1 MEVATVGGGIT
12 GLSLAS
18 NPHNR
23 GLACRVFERVPDH
36 GQKLQSSECNSRRY
50 RANVAFDFDRRRRF
64 GRLVWE
70 EDMTEHSLARRDVI
84 KAAGAGLATSLLA
97 GATAQAQ
104 APAAAQGGAE
114 FWTAEY
120 TAKKGDVSLAMYRK
134 RVGAPVAG
142 GAKKPVLF
150 LVHGSSN
157 AALSSY
163 DLAVPGRGEY
173 SMMNVFARL
182 GYDVWTMDH
191 EGYGKSSRTSGNS
204 DIASGVGDLEAAMPI
219 VVRESG
225 QDKAHM
231 FGTSSGAIRA
241 GAYAMAQPERV
252 DRLVLA
258 AFTYKGENA
267 PTLQERAKQLEY
279 YKTHNTRLRDRA
291 MIRSIFTRDS
301 LPEAYDQAVAEALA
315 DVELK
320 FGDQVPTGT
329 YLDMTSKLPLVDP
342 LKVKSPVLMLR
353 GDHDGISTNK
363 DLLEFYDKLPN
374 GDRQFVILPKVAHS
388 ITNAKNR
395 AMAFH
400 MMHAFLTMPPQVF
413 V

>member
-1 MEVATVGGGIT
+1 
-12 GLSLAS
+12 
-18 NPHNR
+18 
-23 GLACRVFERVPDH
+23 
-36 GQKLQSSECNSRRY
+36 
-50 RANVAFDFDRRRRF
+50 
-64 GRLVWE
+64 
-70 EDMTEHSLARRDVI
+70 MTADVSIARRDVI
-84 KAAGAGLATSLLA
+84 KAAGAGLAGGLATGLLA

-104 APAAAQGGAE
+104 TPAAAADAE

-120 TAKKGDVSLAMYRK
+120 TAKKGDVSLQMYRK
-134 RVGAPVAG
+134 RVGAPAAG
-142 GAKKPVLF
+142 AASKPVLF

-157 AALSSY
+157 GATSSY
-163 DLAVPGRGEY
+163 DLTVPGKGEY

-191 EGYGKSSRTSGNS
+191 EGYGKSSRTPGNS
-204 DIASGVGDLEAAMPI
+204 DIASGVEDLKAAMPI
-219 VVRESG
+219 LAKEAGRSKV
-225 QDKAHM
+225 HF

-241 GAYAMAQPERV
+241 AAFAQAQPDAV

-279 YKTHNTRLRDRA
+279 YKTHNTRLRDRN

-301 LPEAYDQAVAEALA
+301 LPAAYDQAVAEALA

-342 LKVKSPVLMLR
+342 KKVLSPVLMLR
-353 GDHDGISTNK
+353 GDHDGISTNA
-363 DLLEFYDKLPN
+363 DLLDFYNQLPN
-374 GDRQFVILPKVAHS
+374 GDRQFVILPNVAHS

-400 MMHAFLTMPPQVF
+400 MMEAFLSMPPQVYS
-413 V
+413 

>member
-1 MEVATVGGGIT
+1 
-12 GLSLAS
+12 
-18 NPHNR
+18 
-23 GLACRVFERVPDH
+23 
-36 GQKLQSSECNSRRY
+36 
-50 RANVAFDFDRRRRF
+50 
-64 GRLVWE
+64 
-70 EDMTEHSLARRDVI
+70 MTEHSFARRDVI
-84 KAAGAGLATSLLA
+84 KAAGAGLATSVLA

-104 APAAAQGGAE
+104 TPAAAQTGAE

-134 RVGAPVAG
+134 RVGAPG
-142 GAKKPVLF
+142 GAPKPVLF

-163 DLAVPGRGEY
+163 DLTVPGKGEY

-191 EGYGKSSRTSGNS
+191 EGYGKSSRTAGNS
-204 DIASGVGDLEAAMPI
+204 DIASGVEDLKAAIPI
-219 VVRESG
+219 VVKETGR
-225 QDKAHM
+225 DKMH
-231 FGTSSGAIRA
+231 FYGTSSGAIRA
-241 GAYAMAQPERV
+241 GAYAMVQPERV
-252 DRLVLA
+252 DRLVLS

-267 PTLQERAKQLEY
+267 PTLQQRAKQLEY

-291 MIRSIFTRDS
+291 MIESIFTRDG
-301 LPEAYDQAVAEALA
+301 LPSAYDPAVAKALA

-363 DLLEFYDKLPN
+363 DLLEFFDLLPN
-374 GDRQFVILPKVAHS
+374 GDRQFVIIPNTAHS
-388 ITNAKNR
+388 IGSANNR
-395 AMAFH
+395 HLATHVMQ
-400 MMHAFLTMPPQVF
+400 AFLTMPPQVAS
-413 V
+413 